1 MKNGLKMRIRRVAC
15 IACCLACCVGALWAF
30 PGRGQAHPHVFVD
43 ATVDFVFEEGGLAGM
58 KVHWTF
64 DPMAS
69 SQYLTDLDINGDG
82 TLTPEEWASQRDD
95 IAVFLAEERFFL
107 HVAVNGQSVF
117 IPAIRDFVATFEN
130 GKLEYSF
137 YAPLSASNG
146 SDVIVAVFD
155 PSYYTDFQ
163 IAEESFRFS
172 GRSEGVSYTLDD
184 APELAF
190 YEGQII
196 PLAAR
201 IHF

>member
-1 MKNGLKMRIRRVAC
+1 MMNGLRMQALRLLC
-15 IACCLACCVGALWAF
+15 IACCLTCGIGVSWMF
-30 PGRGQAHPHVFVD
+30 PDRGFAHPHVFVD
-43 ATVDFVFEEGGLAGM
+43 ATVDFVFENGGLAGM

-82 TLTPEEWASQRDD
+82 TLTAEEWASQRDD

-117 IPAIRDFVATFEN
+117 IPSIRDFVATFEN

-137 YAPLSASNG
+137 FAPLAAENG

-172 GRSEGVSYTLDD
+172 GRSEGISYTLDD

-201 IHF
+201 VHF

>member
-1 MKNGLKMRIRRVAC
+1 MMNGLRARTRQLVC
-15 IACCLACCVGALWAF
+15 IVCCLVCCVGALWAF

-43 ATVDFVFEEGGLAGM
+43 ATVDFVFEESGLVGM

-64 DPMAS
+64 DSMAS

-82 TLTPEEWASQRDD
+82 KLTPEEWASQRDD

-107 HVAVNGQSVF
+107 HVAVNGKSVF
-117 IPAIRDFVATFEN
+117 IPAINDFVATYEN

-137 YAPLSASNG
+137 YAPLSVQNG

-172 GRSEGVSYTLDD
+172 GRSEGVSHTLDD

-201 IHF
+201 VHF